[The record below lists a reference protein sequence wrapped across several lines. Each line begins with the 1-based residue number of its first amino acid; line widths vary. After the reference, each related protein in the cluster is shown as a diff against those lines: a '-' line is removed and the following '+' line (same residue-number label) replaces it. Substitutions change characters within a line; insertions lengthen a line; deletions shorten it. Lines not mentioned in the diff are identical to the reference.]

1 MIRRDRN
8 QVKYQSWHF
17 YLLLHDDAKK
27 GTETINKL
35 TEACD
40 SMTGR
45 KPGGK
50 NEPLKMERPT
60 PKKVEITWPTPVSHD
75 SCTRVL
81 TKALGQNWKV
91 YVSAPSGAGTRT
103 QVPAATAE
111 TADEAESLEDIV
123 GEAIEAAA
131 SAAAASPA
139 AAAPG
144 APSSEAPARE
154 AYARGQDAEAYARET
169 YARGLRRHHL
179 LSMILE
185 TTSRL
190 YEAKDPTKYEVA
202 PCPFEVDWDAELGQG
217 TFGKVY
223 FGALHR
229 PGGGDDDV
237 CALYAIKMLRDVKA
251 DEALGFNSD
260 AVAAAEDEVKRHAAL
275 GYHPNVVRLND
286 VGLFTRSLAQEQRRL
301 SAAAGRGTGGREKSL
316 PKLEVHIGL
325 VFDLYEIDVRQFL
338 EKSSF
343 TQSGV
348 RHVLNS
354 VLAGLGFIHDS
365 GCVHCDVKPANILMR
380 GTPFTRG
387 CFEKP
392 ALAKKDIGDCD
403 ADDDTADQRRLEFHY
418 QIPRSFEALG
428 SFAKHGRAHFE
439 L

>member
-1 MIRRDRN
+1 MLGRDRN
-8 QVKYQSWHF
+8 LVRHQSWHV
-17 YLLLHDDAKK
+17 YLQLHDDEVQKS
-27 GTETINKL
+27 TETINKL
-35 TEACD
+35 KQACD
-40 SMTGR
+40 TMTGR
-45 KPGGK
+45 KKGGK
-50 NEPLKMERPT
+50 NEPLKMETPT
-60 PKKVEITWPTPVSHD
+60 KRKVQITWPTPVTID

-81 TKALGQNWKV
+81 RQALGQNWEV
-91 YVSAPSGAGTRT
+91 YVSAPSGTGART

-131 SAAAASPA
+131 SADPASPA

-154 AYARGQDAEAYARET
+154 AYARGQDDIAH
-169 YARGLRRHHL
+169 RRHHL

-185 TTSRL
+185 TISRL
-190 YEAKDPTKYEVA
+190 YENKDRTKYEVP

-223 FGALHR
+223 CGTLDRR
-229 PGGGDDDV
+229 PGGGEDDV
-237 CALYAIKMLRDVKA
+237 LALYAIKMLRDKKD
-251 DEALGFNSD
+251 DEELGFNSD
-260 AVAAAEDEVKRHAAL
+260 AVEAANEEVMRHAAL

-286 VGLFTRSLAQEQRRL
+286 VGLFTRSLAQEQRQL
-301 SAAAGRGTGGREKSL
+301 SLAGRRPGVRPKSL
-316 PKLEVHIGL
+316 PQSEVHIGL

-338 EKSSF
+338 EKTSF

-365 GCVHCDVKPANILMR
+365 GMVHCDVKPANVLMR
-380 GTPFTRG
+380 GTLFTRG

-392 ALAKKDIGDCD
+392 ALARWGLGDGD
-403 ADDDTADQRRLEFHY
+403 ADEDTADQRRLEFHY

-428 SFAKHGRAHFE
+428 SFQKHGRAQFE